1 MSDPYGNLYFSTRIE
16 LVGVTCMVGMVVRF
30 MGIDIIVDEDIG
42 CSIS

>member
-1 MSDPYGNLYFSTRIE
+1 MSGTYGNIYFSARIE
-16 LVGVTCMVGMVVRF
+16 LVGATCMAGMVVRF